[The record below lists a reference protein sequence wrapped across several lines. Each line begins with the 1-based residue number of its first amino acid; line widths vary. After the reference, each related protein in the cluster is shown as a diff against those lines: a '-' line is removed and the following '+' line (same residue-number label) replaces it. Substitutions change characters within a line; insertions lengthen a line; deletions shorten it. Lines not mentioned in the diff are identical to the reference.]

1 MQADV
6 SNDELGTWIV
16 VVATATCVAVAAFV
30 THIYPVQW
38 FRERLLSGVRG
49 TRAFGM
55 LPIAFPIYLFA
66 SLAFKL
72 LRQ

>member
-6 SNDELGTWIV
+6 SNDQLGTWIV
-16 VVATATCVAVAAFV
+16 VVATATCVAAAAFV
-30 THIYPVQW
+30 TYIYPVQW

-49 TRAFGM
+49 RRIQGM

-66 SLAFKL
+66 GFAFKF